1 MGEFAMN
8 YVNFITPP
16 YPHFICAGDAL
27 YRPGD
32 FHRRRSN
39 IGVFDMIFMEY
50 GELFLTDGNKAYHL
64 KENDVLLIR
73 PDQEHFGHRQITVKS
88 KFKWLH
94 FRSVG
99 KMYFSDAVYSM
110 PPERRSMYSFEDR
123 KNRLVLPLYNKLSA
137 LEGSEF
143 SSYFSKLIS
152 FNVDRYRQREDQ
164 GQTLLSPLEC
174 QELFLRLITIL
185 QIYQPQL
192 NSSQLLATN
201 IMEYLAQNYHRQI
214 TLDNIAQYFNF
225 HPAHI
230 IRCLKKEFGITPN
243 KALNGLRIEN
253 AKKMLVTSDLGINK
267 ISFCMGFSTPT
278 YFNRVFKEYT
288 GQTPKEYRLSQLQ
301 SSDRS

>member
-1 MGEFAMN
+1 MN

-32 FHRRRSN
+32 AHRRRAN
-39 IGVFDMIFMEY
+39 IGIFDMIYIEY
-50 GELFLTDGNKAYHL
+50 GELFLTDNHKAYHL
-64 KENDVLLIR
+64 KANDVLLIR
-73 PDQEHFGHRQITVKS
+73 PDQEHFGHKQSTVKS

-94 FRSVG
+94 FRSAG
-99 KMYFSDAVYSM
+99 KMYFSDDVCPM
-110 PPERRSMYSFEDR
+110 QPERQSMYSFEDR
-123 KNRLVLPLYNKLSA
+123 KNQLILPLYKKLSP
-137 LEGSEF
+137 LESSEF
-143 SSYFSKLIS
+143 SSYFSKLVS
-152 FNVDRYRQREDQ
+152 FNVNRYQQREDQ

-174 QELFLRLITIL
+174 QELFLRLMNIL
-185 QIYQPQL
+185 QIFQPQL

-214 TLDNIAQYFNF
+214 TLEDIAQYFNF

-243 KALNGLRIEN
+243 KALNGIRIEN
-253 AKKMLVTSDLGINK
+253 AKKMLVTSDLSINK

-288 GQTPKEYRLSQLQ
+288 GQTPKEYRAEKLHQIDDIKSNI
-301 SSDRS
+301 